1 MTEALTSEPDMKT
14 SKPNVLL
21 ILNDD
26 MGYSDIGCYG
36 GEVETPNLDRMAA
49 NGLRF
54 SQFYNT
60 ARCSPSR
67 ASMLTGLHPHQTGV
81 GILTYDS
88 GPEGYAGNLNQRCVT
103 IPQALKASGYKTY
116 MSGKWHVASSLTKP
130 TDTWP
135 LQRGFD
141 EFFGTII
148 GAGSFYDP
156 NTLTRGNANAEHEA
170 RAEGFFYT
178 DAISDQAVA
187 YIEQHAKAHPD
198 QPFFEY
204 VAYTAPHWPLHAHE
218 ADIARYKGRFDSGW
232 DALREERLEKLVASG
247 LLKDTWK
254 LTERDPS
261 QPPWSEAQADEQF
274 RAWTLRCMEVYAAQ
288 IDRMDQGIGRIIAAL
303 EKTGQLDNTVFIFL
317 ADNGACAEDIPEG
330 VSIDELV
337 SKLMIARAET
347 RSGEP
352 VHFGNDPSRM
362 PGPENTYQSYGTAW
376 ANLSNAPFR
385 LYKHWIHEG
394 GIATPLIIHWP
405 RGIGERGGIRHAPG
419 YLPDIMATILDITGT
434 AYPATFEGRPID
446 PIEGQSLLPVFAQD
460 GGTRAPMF
468 WEHEG
473 NAAVRIGQWK
483 LVKRYPR
490 PWELYDL
497 EADRT
502 ELHDLAA
509 QHPERVA
516 DMAGQYGAWA
526 ARCGVIPREQIVTL
540 MSSQGVT
547 RAFWEKDE

>member
-509 QHPERVA
+509 RHPERVA
-516 DMAGQYGAWA
+516 DMAGQYDAWA